1 MLHILHLCLMHAVLM
16 CCISHFTYNFA
27 DCKYFLDICVPSYGK
42 YPAKWYAILYQICC
56 TAVASIAWHCFSTS
70 SGIGS
75 LYADVLLAWHCFSS
89 GCQYADEPWARPS
102 NVGTQTSPI
111 PSSNQC
117 TALHLV
123 LFQLHSCAIQPT
135 RWHASANSVAA
146 SPPPQEIPSSILQI
160 HCLICIYPQIQW
172 MRRAR
177 PSNSVFGNR
186 RGFCSLIRR
195 ANQWCNSNIGNPHIQ
210 GRCFQW
216 GFTSG
221 RMPVISYSNICVGL
235 SPRHWDFFPLLVFLQ
250 ELGWL
255 RWSAMSRQGPNQL
268 TPFSAADQNMTTST
282 IYIFAV
288 KIYEPNPFVEKFPSS
303 D

>member
-27 DCKYFLDICVPSYGK
+27 DCKYFLDVCVLSYGK

-70 SGIGS
+70 SSSDIGS
-75 LYADVLLAWHCFSS
+75 PYADVLLAWHCFSS
-89 GCQYADEPWARPS
+89 GSARMQMSLERAHPTWEPKPPQFPP
-102 NVGTQTSPI
+102 QTNAQPY
-111 PSSNQC
+111 
-117 TALHLV
+117 LV
-123 LFQLHSCAIQPT
+123 LCVTIHPT

-195 ANQWCNSNIGNPHIQ
+195 ANQWCNSNIQNPHIQ
-210 GRCFQW
+210 GRCFQFNGALLLGECLW
-216 GFTSG
+216 FPIPTS
-221 RMPVISYSNICVGL
+221 V
-235 SPRHWDFFPLLVFLQ
+235 WDFHLDI
-250 ELGWL
+250 EI
-255 RWSAMSRQGPNQL
+255 
-268 TPFSAADQNMTTST
+268 FSLC
-282 IYIFAV
+282 
-288 KIYEPNPFVEKFPSS
+288 
-303 D
+303 